1 MPGPDAV
8 PGPLPVRAP
17 EARPSLGGVTVD
29 GQLSEGVHVMQHHAA
44 SAWLMAAAE
53 EPGVGTCSGSC

>member
-1 MPGPDAV
+1 M
-8 PGPLPVRAP
+8 
-17 EARPSLGGVTVD
+17 D

-53 EPGVGTCSGSC
+53 EPGGGNLLRILLIVMLVGCALTAWLLLRGYRRKDD